1 MSSGSA
7 SDQMKSMK
15 IADVG
20 NGAGGE
26 DDVGN
31 EETKSP
37 AILRIYGP
45 DQKGIVAAFA
55 QLLHGH
61 GCNILDSEQHA
72 SNNIFFQRICFDYAT
87 MFTDR
92 QTLQMGISDVCKRF
106 NMESGAC
113 HMGSIT
119 LWLFWGLF
127 LGVSDPGPLL
137 SVSLSLAMSFAIYT
151 MPNFLDLNWSD
162 RKKRVAIMVSKYDH
176 CLWELLLRRN
186 TGDIDCDVS
195 VIISNH
201 PDLKHVADTFGIP
214 FEVYPINKQNKSEQ
228 EEIEL
233 DVLQNKYDVDLVVL
247 ARYMQI
253 ISDKFCNTFQ
263 YKVINIHHSFLPA
276 FIGTCKMQ
284 NFISAQTANYR
295 SSDCLGG
302 AMHSF

>member
-1 MSSGSA
+1 MSGFVAADLSYMLCCFHSIPPCCCYHRRYSFNKVDRREEKPMSSGSA

-106 NMESGAC
+106 NMESGTC
-113 HMGSIT
+113 SVGTIT
-119 LWLFWGLF
+119 L
-127 LGVSDPGPLL
+127 
-137 SVSLSLAMSFAIYT
+137 
-151 MPNFLDLNWSD
+151 
-162 RKKRVAIMVSKYDH
+162 
-176 CLWELLLRRN
+176 
-186 TGDIDCDVS
+186 
-195 VIISNH
+195 
-201 PDLKHVADTFGIP
+201 
-214 FEVYPINKQNKSEQ
+214 
-228 EEIEL
+228 
-233 DVLQNKYDVDLVVL
+233 
-247 ARYMQI
+247 
-253 ISDKFCNTFQ
+253 
-263 YKVINIHHSFLPA
+263 
-276 FIGTCKMQ
+276 
-284 NFISAQTANYR
+284 
-295 SSDCLGG
+295 
-302 AMHSF
+302 